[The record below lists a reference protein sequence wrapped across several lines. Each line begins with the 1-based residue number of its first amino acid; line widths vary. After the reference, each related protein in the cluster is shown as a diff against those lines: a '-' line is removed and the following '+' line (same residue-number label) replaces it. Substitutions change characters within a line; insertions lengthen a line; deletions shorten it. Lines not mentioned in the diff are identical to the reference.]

1 MHFYR
6 VYIEITNICGL
17 SCSFCPPKLNPNK
30 TISLEFFDSILKQL
44 RAYTK
49 TLAFHV
55 FGDPLTLSNLSEYL
69 DIAYK
74 YGFDV
79 ELTTS
84 GFYLKYHSMD
94 TIFHQS
100 VRQLNISLNSFNK
113 NSSNLSFDEYMSE
126 IFRVISNKSDKAF
139 INLRLWNIDD
149 AYSEREFNTKVIQKL
164 EDFYKTKID
173 FGRLSSKVLL
183 VKDSYFEWP
192 DLKSAHYSEGFCYGL
207 ESHFGILS
215 DGRVVPC
222 CLDGEGVVTL
232 GNLHNS
238 TLEQILNSL
247 LVKEIKEGFKIGK
260 CTQELCKKCSY
271 KDRFAKGW

>member
-6 VYIEITNICGL
+6 VYMEITNICGL
-17 SCSFCPPKLNPNK
+17 ACSFCPPKLNPSK

-55 FGDPLTLSNLSEYL
+55 FGDPLTLSNLKEYL

-74 YGFDV
+74 YSFEV

-84 GFYLKYHSMD
+84 GFYLKYHSSE

-126 IFRVISNKSDKAF
+126 IFRCITDKSDKAF
-139 INLRLWNIDD
+139 INLRLWNIDKT
-149 AYSEREFNTKVIQKL
+149 YSERDFNTKVINKL
-164 EDFYKTKID
+164 EEFYGVGVD

-183 VKDSYFEWP
+183 LKDSYFEWP
-192 DLKSAHYSEGFCYGL
+192 SLESTHHSDGFCYGL
-207 ESHFGILS
+207 DSHFGILS

-222 CLDGEGVVTL
+222 CLDGEGVITL
-232 GNLHNS
+232 GSLHKDS
-238 TLEQILNSL
+238 LENILNSSI
-247 LVKEIKEGFKIGK
+247 VKEMREGFKIGK
-260 CTQELCKKCSY
+260 CTQELCLKCSY
-271 KDRFAKGW
+271 KDRFAKR